1 MRCIAYN
8 VPRVGDAALARCAEP
23 PYEAR
28 PSTAAKRG
36 AQALTRCYMPLS
48 REIKDAEAMDGEGIY
63 KSLLNLL
70 LQTRHHLLRYL
81 ISFIE
86 A

>member
-1 MRCIAYN
+1 MSLLIRPRMAGKSIIDIAPN

-36 AQALTRCYMPLS
+36 AQALTRC
-48 REIKDAEAMDGEGIY
+48 
-63 KSLLNLL
+63 
-70 LQTRHHLLRYL
+70 
-81 ISFIE
+81 
-86 A
+86 